1 MNKVA
6 IGLGHKP
13 SDELVKKLEKAAD
26 LAGEIHR
33 SNVELDAAL
42 SHITEAA
49 IMCLEKR
56 SKKELELIILT
67 AIMLGVMKACVNTP
81 EILNDKGETPNVTH

>member
-13 SDELVKKLEKAAD
+13 AEELIKKMEKAAD
-26 LAGEIHR
+26 LAGEIHQ
-33 SNVELDAAL
+33 SNVELGAAL

-49 IMCLEKR
+49 VMCLEKR
-56 SKKELELIILT
+56 NKKELELIILT
-67 AIMLGVMKACVNTP
+67 AIMLGAMKACVDTQN
-81 EILNDKGETPNVTH
+81 ILNDKGEMPNVTH